1 MSTDKFDTDALATE
15 EMLKM
20 FENMESD
27 DLETATAETESLA
40 ADSISSAIMEHDEID
55 GIDLIPIEMDPTY
68 PAEVELGSNELPEVT
83 QGLSMD
89 AEIVEM
95 PELHIAPSVQEAGD
109 AAAHPLTEEIE
120 VISHDDEENVSLN
133 NDIVLPTLEDVMPEE
148 VISEEEPQIEA
159 PALTIAPA
167 TAVATTTPPITSSQ
181 NPIANHL
188 NTVVENAVQ
197 ALQDWL
203 ILRQQSEENG
213 PQQGLAQLDV
223 LLDTVTHQQQYLAE
237 QLTQTPKLD
246 FSGIAN
252 ELGVTLSTPQAL
264 GWTHDQWRV
273 KAQEVAHKTDDI
285 AAMNAKLRKQLEQL

>member
-20 FENMESD
+20 FENMESN
-27 DLETATAETESLA
+27 DLETETAETENLA

-68 PAEVELGSNELPEVT
+68 PETELASNELPEVT
-83 QGLSMD
+83 QGLTMD

-95 PELHIAPSVQEAGD
+95 PELHIAPSVQEAD
-109 AAAHPLTEEIE
+109 NAATQSLEEE
-120 VISHDDEENVSLN
+120 VDVVSHNEQENVGLN
-133 NDIVLPTLEDVMPEE
+133 NDLILPTLEDIMP
-148 VISEEEPQIEA
+148 EEEPQVEV

-167 TAVATTTPPITSSQ
+167 TAVATTTPPATSSQ

-264 GWTHDQWRV
+264 GWTQDQWRI